1 MRTSLRRSCNACA
14 KAKHS
19 CDLGTP
25 KCSRCLKRKV
35 TCIYANVP
43 LSSSS
48 TTSSSTP
55 EQPARSR
62 SIEKYEVKTHSLKS
76 RDLDSASQDSMELF
90 APAGNSFDPFDSYPA
105 TRLPRVHVQRLI
117 QHFLSNIS
125 FQYYPL
131 DLNMSSNP
139 FIVSWWPLALA
150 DPALFHVSIQT
161 ASLDEERRAQKGF
174 PISELLMV
182 DSVSLIRKKIGS
194 SLLAIQDE
202 TLNSVVTLAAI
213 EHGKGNIEA
222 SRAHI
227 DGAKRIVGIRG
238 GLDQVKQVS
247 PLTAR
252 MIAWV
257 SLLVTGS
264 PQYAIQDDLGIG
276 DGVGPTLQWLL
287 ASSFLEIQDPVVDTL
302 HLDRDIADIL
312 TRLRGIFHQPNALS
326 LLGTELHDLTCFV
339 VHKLLL
345 IPPLTDSP
353 QSECLRCAMTLYML
367 IIHGTTYY
375 THTELANSII
385 QRLKSQ
391 LQPLAGKTGNVFL
404 GSLQIWVLSVTI
416 VSATDPTD
424 IQWLIYAAKIAANA
438 MSLQSWDDVV
448 VHLQNILWLETE
460 RADVFRQQ
468 WEAILT

>member
-1 MRTSLRRSCNACA
+1 
-14 KAKHS
+14 
-19 CDLGTP
+19 
-25 KCSRCLKRKV
+25 
-35 TCIYANVP
+35 
-43 LSSSS
+43 
-48 TTSSSTP
+48 
-55 EQPARSR
+55 
-62 SIEKYEVKTHSLKS
+62 
-76 RDLDSASQDSMELF
+76 
-90 APAGNSFDPFDSYPA
+90 
-105 TRLPRVHVQRLI
+105 
-117 QHFLSNIS
+117 
-125 FQYYPL
+125 
-131 DLNMSSNP
+131 MSSNP

-287 ASSFLEIQDPVVDTL
+287 ASSFLEIQDPVINTL

-312 TRLRGIFHQPNALS
+312 TRLRGIFHQPNALN

>member
-1 MRTSLRRSCNACA
+1 
-14 KAKHS
+14 
-19 CDLGTP
+19 
-25 KCSRCLKRKV
+25 
-35 TCIYANVP
+35 
-43 LSSSS
+43 
-48 TTSSSTP
+48 
-55 EQPARSR
+55 
-62 SIEKYEVKTHSLKS
+62 
-76 RDLDSASQDSMELF
+76 
-90 APAGNSFDPFDSYPA
+90 
-105 TRLPRVHVQRLI
+105 
-117 QHFLSNIS
+117 
-125 FQYYPL
+125 
-131 DLNMSSNP
+131 MSSNP

-287 ASSFLEIQDPVVDTL
+287 ASSFLEIQDPVVDAL
-302 HLDRDIADIL
+302 LLDREIADIL

-326 LLGTELHDLTCFV
+326 LIGTELHDLTCFV

-345 IPPLTDSP
+345 IPPQTDSP
-353 QSECLRCAMTLYML
+353 QSECLRCAITLYML

-375 THTELANSII
+375 THTELAHRII

-391 LQPLAGKTGNVFL
+391 LQPLAGKTGSVF

-438 MSLQSWDDVV
+438 MGLQSWDNVV

-460 RADVFRQQ
+460 RAEVFRQQ

>member
-62 SIEKYEVKTHSLKS
+62 SIEKYEVKTYSLKS

-302 HLDRDIADIL
+302 HLDREIADIL

-424 IQWLIYAAKIAANA
+424 IQWLIYAAKIAANV
-438 MSLQSWDDVV
+438 MGLQSWDDVV

>member
-1 MRTSLRRSCNACA
+1 
-14 KAKHS
+14 
-19 CDLGTP
+19 
-25 KCSRCLKRKV
+25 
-35 TCIYANVP
+35 
-43 LSSSS
+43 
-48 TTSSSTP
+48 
-55 EQPARSR
+55 
-62 SIEKYEVKTHSLKS
+62 
-76 RDLDSASQDSMELF
+76 
-90 APAGNSFDPFDSYPA
+90 
-105 TRLPRVHVQRLI
+105 
-117 QHFLSNIS
+117 
-125 FQYYPL
+125 
-131 DLNMSSNP
+131 MSSNP

-174 PISELLMV
+174 PISELLMM

-213 EHGKGNIEA
+213 EHGKGNIDA

-287 ASSFLEIQDPVVDTL
+287 ASSFLEIQDPVVDAL
-302 HLDRDIADIL
+302 LLDRKIADIL
-312 TRLRGIFHQPNALS
+312 TRLRGTFHQPNALS

-345 IPPLTDSP
+345 IPPLRDSP
-353 QSECLRCAMTLYML
+353 QSECLRCAITLYML

-375 THTELANSII
+375 THTELANRII
-385 QRLKSQ
+385 QRLKGQ
-391 LQPLAGKTGNVFL
+391 LQPLAGKTGSVFF

-438 MSLQSWDDVV
+438 MGLQSWDDVV

-460 RADVFRQQ
+460 RAEVFRQQ